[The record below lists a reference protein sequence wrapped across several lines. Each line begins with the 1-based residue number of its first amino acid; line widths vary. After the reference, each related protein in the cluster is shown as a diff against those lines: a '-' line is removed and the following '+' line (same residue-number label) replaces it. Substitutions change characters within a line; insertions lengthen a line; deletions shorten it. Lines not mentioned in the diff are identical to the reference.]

1 MLGRNIFQKCKIT
14 CMWTWMEET
23 LEDLCLL
30 IQSALF
36 KFMGYQILHLQNC
49 AHRTLTD
56 EI

>member
-14 CMWTWMEET
+14 CIWTWMEET